1 MSEPSI
7 LVKGLFSGYEVEH
20 LARIFYPGAQ
30 MCATNSGKGNLLY
43 ARAGKTRM
51 AAGIRLNGRCT
62 VWFAPKPVEDKA
74 AQRALSRLLYGLLCE
89 QTGLRPPWGMLTGVR
104 PIRLFRN
111 TLADGGDTLAEQVL
125 LEGFDVSREKYGLAR
140 DIVQRQAPLLAASPV
155 NGYSL
160 YIAIPFCPSRCSY
173 CSFVSQ
179 TIGRE
184 LGLIDDYLACLE
196 RELAATAAAAK
207 EAGLV
212 LETLY
217 IGGGTPTSLDESQ
230 LERLMRAIEAH
241 FDTAAAI
248 EYTVEAGRPD
258 CTSAEKLRIL
268 KAHGVSR
275 ISINPQSFSPTV
287 LRAIGRGHTAE
298 DILRCFE
305 DARKAGHD
313 CINMD
318 LIAGLPEDDETGFAD
333 SLSKTLALAPE
344 NITLHTLTLKRGTQL
359 TQNED
364 RAISLPGAMLA
375 GAYPRLAA
383 GGYAPYYLYRQKSTV
398 ENLENTGWALPGRE
412 GLYNILMMEETRPV
426 LAVGAGACTKLVAG
440 EGRVIK
446 RLYNH
451 KYPADYI
458 RNFDTLTQNKRG
470 VAAFY
475 ARNLDPQTVG

>member
-1 MSEPSI
+1 MSDVSI
-7 LVKGLFSGYEVEH
+7 VVRGLSSGYEVEH

-30 MCATNSGKGNLLY
+30 IRASKSSKGDVLY
-43 ARAGKTRM
+43 SRAGKTRLV
-51 AAGIRLNGRCT
+51 AGLRLNGRC
-62 VWFAPKPVEDKA
+62 VVQFGARPADEKDAK
-74 AQRALSRLLYGLLCE
+74 RALSRLLYGLLVQ
-89 QTGLRPPWGMLTGVR
+89 QTGLRPSWGMLTGVR

-111 TLADGGDTLAEQVL
+111 TLAEGGQALALQVL

-140 DIVQRQAPLLAASPV
+140 SIVERQAPLLAASPAR
-155 NGYSL
+155 GYSL
-160 YIAIPFCPSRCSY
+160 YVAIPFCPSRCSY

-207 EAGLV
+207 EAGLI
-212 LETLY
+212 LETIY

-230 LERLMRAIEAH
+230 LERLMRMVEAH
-241 FDTAAAI
+241 FDIAAAK

-258 CTSAEKLRIL
+258 CTNAEKLRIL
-268 KAHGVSR
+268 RAHGVSR
-275 ISINPQSFSPTV
+275 ISINPQSFSPAV
-287 LRAIGRGHTAE
+287 LRAIGRAHTAD

-305 DARKAGHD
+305 DARRAAHD
-313 CINMD
+313 NINMD
-318 LIAGLPEDDETGFAD
+318 LIAGLPEDGEEGFAA
-333 SLSKTLALAPE
+333 SLERTLALAPE
-344 NITLHTLTLKRGTQL
+344 SITLHTLTLKRGTQL
-359 TQNED
+359 TQSEE
-364 RAISLPGAMLA
+364 RAVSLPGAMLA
-375 GAYPRLAA
+375 GAYPRLAGA
-383 GGYAPYYLYRQKSTV
+383 GYAPYYLYRQKSTV

-446 RLYNH
+446 RLYNP
-451 KYPADYI
+451 KYPADHI
-458 RNFDTLTQNKRG
+458 RDFDTVLAKKRG

-475 ARNLDPQTVG
+475 ARNLDTQTSG